1 MKIVGQLIPAGI
13 GIYQKRER
21 AELSLLTPLRWSYGV

>member
-1 MKIVGQLIPAGI
+1 MMKIVGQLIPAGI

-21 AELSLLTPLRWSYGV
+21 VDREAIPRR